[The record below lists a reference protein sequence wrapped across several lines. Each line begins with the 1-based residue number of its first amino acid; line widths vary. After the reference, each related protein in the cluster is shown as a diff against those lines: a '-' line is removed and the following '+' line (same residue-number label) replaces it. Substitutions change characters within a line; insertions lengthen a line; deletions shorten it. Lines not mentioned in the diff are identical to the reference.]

1 MPKTLFL
8 WLLTVLSLGLVKT
21 PQAKTME
28 QSLKSNTAAIEIS
41 QKIQDHVKKDEAT
54 RVAVEA
60 ATFDYMM
67 QIID

>member
-41 QKIQDHVKKDEAT
+41 QKIQDRVKKDDAT

-60 ATFDYMM
+60 ATFD
-67 QIID
+67 

>member
-28 QSLKSNTAAIEIS
+28 QSLKSNTAAIEIV
-41 QKIQDHVKKDEAT
+41 QKIQEHVKQDEAT
-54 RVAVEA
+54 MVAVETV
-60 ATFDYMM
+60 TFD
-67 QIID
+67 

>member
-21 PQAKTME
+21 PQAKTIE

-41 QKIQDHVKKDEAT
+41 QKIQDYVNKDEAT

-60 ATFDYMM
+60 ATFD
-67 QIID
+67 

>member
-28 QSLKSNTAAIEIS
+28 QSLKSNTVASEIA
-41 QKIQDHVKKDEAT
+41 QKIKDNVKKDGAT

-60 ATFDYMM
+60 VTFD
-67 QIID
+67 

>member
-21 PQAKTME
+21 PQSKTME
-28 QSLKSNTAAIEIS
+28 QSLKSNTAAIEIA

-60 ATFDYMM
+60 VTFD
-67 QIID
+67 

>member
-21 PQAKTME
+21 PQAKMME
-28 QSLKSNTAAIEIS
+28 QSLKFNTAAIEIA

-54 RVAVEA
+54 MVAVEA
-60 ATFDYMM
+60 ATFD
-67 QIID
+67 

>member
-8 WLLTVLSLGLVKT
+8 WLLTILSLGLVKT

-28 QSLKSNTAAIEIS
+28 QSLKSNTAVIQIS

>member
-1 MPKTLFL
+1 MPKILFF

-28 QSLKSNTAAIEIS
+28 QSLKSNTAAIEIA

-54 RVAVEA
+54 RVAEKTV
-60 ATFDYMM
+60 TFD
-67 QIID
+67 

>member
-28 QSLKSNTAAIEIS
+28 QSLKSNTVAIEIA
-41 QKIQDHVKKDEAT
+41 QKIQNHVKKDEAT
-54 RVAVEA
+54 MVAVEA
-60 ATFDYMM
+60 ATFD
-67 QIID
+67 

>member
-28 QSLKSNTAAIEIS
+28 QSLKSNMVAIQIS
-41 QKIQDHVKKDEAT
+41 QKIQDHVKQDEAT

-60 ATFDYMM
+60 VTFD
-67 QIID
+67 

>member
-21 PQAKTME
+21 PQAKMME
-28 QSLKSNTAAIEIS
+28 QSLKSNTAAIEIA

-54 RVAVEA
+54 RVAVETV
-60 ATFDYMM
+60 TFD
-67 QIID
+67 

>member
-28 QSLKSNTAAIEIS
+28 QSLKSNAAVIQIS
-41 QKIQDHVKKDEAT
+41 QKIQDHVKKDDAT

-60 ATFDYMM
+60 VTFDQMM
-67 QIID
+67 QIIA

>member
-28 QSLKSNTAAIEIS
+28 ESLKSNTAAIEIG
-41 QKIQDHVKKDEAT
+41 QKIQDYVKKDEAT
-54 RVAVEA
+54 RVTVEA
-60 ATFDYMM
+60 VTFD
-67 QIID
+67 

>member
-28 QSLKSNTAAIEIS
+28 QPLKSNTVAIEIS

-54 RVAVEA
+54 RVVVE
-60 ATFDYMM
+60 TVVFD
-67 QIID
+67 

>member
-8 WLLTVLSLGLVKT
+8 WLLIVLSLGLVKT

-28 QSLKSNTAAIEIS
+28 QSLKSNTAVIQIS

>member
-28 QSLKSNTAAIEIS
+28 QSLKSNAAVIEIS
-41 QKIQDHVKKDEAT
+41 QKIQDHVKKDEAA
-54 RVAVEA
+54 RVAVETV
-60 ATFDYMM
+60 TFD
-67 QIID
+67 

>member
-41 QKIQDHVKKDEAT
+41 QKIQDYVKKDEAT
-54 RVAVEA
+54 RVVVE
-60 ATFDYMM
+60 TVVFD
-67 QIID
+67 

>member
-8 WLLTVLSLGLVKT
+8 WLLTVLSIGLVKT

-28 QSLKSNTAAIEIS
+28 ESLKSNTAAIQIR
-41 QKIQDHVKKDEAT
+41 QKIQDHVKQDEAT

-60 ATFDYMM
+60 VTFD
-67 QIID
+67 

>member
-28 QSLKSNTAAIEIS
+28 ESLKSNTAAIEIA

-54 RVAVEA
+54 RVAVEEV
-60 ATFDYMM
+60 TFD
-67 QIID
+67 

>member
-1 MPKTLFL
+1 MPKALFL

-41 QKIQDHVKKDEAT
+41 QKIQDHVKKDDAT

-60 ATFDYMM
+60 VTFDQMM
-67 QIID
+67 QIIA

>member
-28 QSLKSNTAAIEIS
+28 QSLKSNTAAIEIA

-54 RVAVEA
+54 MVAVEA
-60 ATFDYMM
+60 VAFDQMM
-67 QIID
+67 QIIA

>member
-1 MPKTLFL
+1 MPKILFF

-28 QSLKSNTAAIEIS
+28 QSLKSNTAAIEIA

-54 RVAVEA
+54 RVTVEA
-60 ATFDYMM
+60 VTFD
-67 QIID
+67 

>member
-28 QSLKSNTAAIEIS
+28 ESLKSNTAAIEIA

-54 RVAVEA
+54 MVAVEA
-60 ATFDYMM
+60 ATFDQMM
-67 QIID
+67 QTIA

>member
-1 MPKTLFL
+1 MPKALFL

-28 QSLKSNTAAIEIS
+28 QSLKSNTAAVEIS
-41 QKIQDHVKKDEAT
+41 QKIQDYVKKDAAT
-54 RVAVEA
+54 MVAVEA
-60 ATFDYMM
+60 ATFDQMM

>member
-28 QSLKSNTAAIEIS
+28 QSLKSNTAAIEIV
-41 QKIQDHVKKDEAT
+41 QKIQDYVKQDEAT
-54 RVAVEA
+54 MVAVEA
-60 ATFDYMM
+60 ATFDQMM
-67 QIID
+67 QIIA

>member
-28 QSLKSNTAAIEIS
+28 QSLKSNTAAIEIV
-41 QKIQDHVKKDEAT
+41 QKIQNHVKQDEAT
-54 RVAVEA
+54 MVAVETV
-60 ATFDYMM
+60 TFD
-67 QIID
+67 

>member
-1 MPKTLFL
+1 MSKTLFL

-41 QKIQDHVKKDEAT
+41 QKIQDHVKKDDAT
-54 RVAVEA
+54 RVAVEEV
-60 ATFDYMM
+60 TFD
-67 QIID
+67 

>member
-28 QSLKSNTAAIEIS
+28 QSVKFNTAAIEIA

-54 RVAVEA
+54 MVAVEA
-60 ATFDYMM
+60 ATFD
-67 QIID
+67 

>member
-1 MPKTLFL
+1 MPKILFF

-28 QSLKSNTAAIEIS
+28 QPLKSNTVAIEIS

-54 RVAVEA
+54 RVVVE
-60 ATFDYMM
+60 TVVFD
-67 QIID
+67 

>member
-28 QSLKSNTAAIEIS
+28 QSLKSNTAAIEIA
-41 QKIQDHVKKDEAT
+41 QKIQEHVKQDEAT
-54 RVAVEA
+54 MVAVETV
-60 ATFDYMM
+60 TFD
-67 QIID
+67 